1 MVINAFKPAQVRVR
15 VVMEGEGEDKPLT
28 TGSVFLIPTE
38 GAADFVDRPVA
49 YQPKNGVYVIDDVP
63 PGRYR
68 AWFNNANNGYLKS
81 VQSGERVLDSGLV
94 DVGDGAVLSLL
105 LTFSGNVATV
115 SGDLQVSEDQA
126 KQPVH
131 VVLVSDEA
139 TASLERGNEWPTLD
153 QSFHFSIPRVRPG
166 KYLAF
171 AVQEAD
177 YDLWKN
183 ADFVKLLQSEGKEV
197 ELHEKEQVTLHLK
210 LITKEEI
217 DDARKRL
224 GL

>member
-1 MVINAFKPAQVRVR
+1 
-15 VVMEGEGEDKPLT
+15 MEGEGEDKPLT

-81 VQSGERVLDSGLV
+81 VQSGERVLDSGLI
-94 DVGDGAVLSLL
+94 DVGDGAVLNLL
-105 LTFSGNVATV
+105 MTFSRNVATV
-115 SGDLQVSEDQA
+115 SGDVQVSEDQS

-139 TASLERGNEWPTLD
+139 AAALERGNEWSTLD
-153 QSFHFSIPRVRPG
+153 QRSHFSISRLRPG
-166 KYLAF
+166 KYRAF
-171 AVQEAD
+171 AVQAAD
-177 YDLWKN
+177 YELWKN
-183 ADFVKLLQSEGKEV
+183 ADFVELFRSAGNPV
-197 ELHEKEQVTLHLK
+197 ELHEKEQVILHLK

>member
-1 MVINAFKPAQVRVR
+1 MVITPFKPAQVRVR
-15 VVMEGEGEDKPLT
+15 VVIEGEEDKPLT
-28 TGSVFLIPTE
+28 TGSVFLNPTE
-38 GAADFVDRPVA
+38 NGVDPSDRRMG
-49 YQPKNGVYVIDDVP
+49 YQPQNGVYAIEDVP

-68 AWFNNANNGYLKS
+68 AWFNNANDCYLKS
-81 VQSGERVLDSGLV
+81 VQSGERVLDSDSV
-94 DVGDGAVLSLL
+94 EVGDGAVLSLL
-105 LTFSGNVATV
+105 MTFSRNVATV
-115 SGDLQVSEDQA
+115 SGDVQVSEDQS

-139 TASLERGNEWPTLD
+139 GASLEQGNEWPRLD

-177 YDLWKN
+177 YDLWNN
-183 ADFVKLLQSEGKEV
+183 ADFVQLLRLEGKEV
-197 ELHEKEQVTLHLK
+197 ELHEKEQMTLHLK
-210 LITKEEI
+210 LITKDEI